1 VSSRNRFDWLD
12 EDVVLAI
19 HEAQVAEHGGKA
31 GVRDLGLLASGLA
44 RPQNA
49 AAYSE
54 VDVPEAAALYAVG
67 IIKNHP
73 FIDGNKRVGAVLLET
88 FVQLHGYELVVTD
101 RELLEVILGLAAG
114 EIAQDAFVSWVH
126 ERARLF
132 TSRRRKKLH
141 AVAATKENV

>member
-1 VSSRNRFDWLD
+1 
-12 EDVVLAI
+12 
-19 HEAQVAEHGGKA
+19 
-31 GVRDLGLLASGLA
+31 
-44 RPQNA
+44 
-49 AAYSE
+49 
-54 VDVPEAAALYAVG
+54 
-67 IIKNHP
+67 
-73 FIDGNKRVGAVLLET
+73 LLET

-101 RELLEVILGLAAG
+101 GELLEVILGLAAG